1 MRTLVCGM
9 VGTLAAI
16 SFIPPPLVGQGLMV
30 TGYADFEASVTNV
43 DADNSDFFFD
53 NHHFN
58 LILIGDLV
66 KDLFVAGEVEFEHAG
81 DEIALEYAYFG
92 YTGIKNLRIMAG
104 KFIVPFG
111 RFNKDL
117 HPTIINKMPDRP
129 HGFSNILP
137 QTYSDVG
144 VWVTG
149 TAPLNMTGTRVVW
162 DGYIVNGLM
171 GDDGGDIRDGRGN
184 DRESR
189 TGERDDNKAVGGR
202 LGLELAKQ
210 GVDVGV
216 SAYHGNFSN
225 DAALD
230 LNLTLIGADAAFRYR
245 GLELRGEVVHADQ
258 EATAGDL
265 SKTGGYVQAAY
276 FVTPKWEPVVRYS
289 LRNFDGASDDMR
301 RLSFG
306 LNYYVAAASSVRVA
320 YHKNMEETG
329 FEVDN
334 DAIVVQWNVLF

>member
-1 MRTLVCGM
+1 MRRFCFGLVA
-9 VGTLAAI
+9 VLVAVIFA
-16 SFIPPPLVGQGLMV
+16 PPPAVGQGLMV
-30 TGYADFEASVTNV
+30 TGYADFEANFTSI
-43 DADNSDFFFD
+43 DADNSNFFFD

-58 LILIGDLV
+58 VILIGDVV
-66 KDLFVAGEVEFEHAG
+66 KDLFVAGEVEYEHAG
-81 DEIALEYAYFG
+81 EEIALEYAYFG
-92 YTGIKNLRIMAG
+92 YTGIKNLRILAG

-117 HPTIINKMPDRP
+117 HPTVINKMPDRP
-129 HGFSNILP
+129 HGFRNILP
-137 QTYSDVG
+137 QTYNDVG
-144 VWVTG
+144 LWISGV
-149 TAPLNMTGTRVVW
+149 APLGMDGTRVVW
-162 DGYIVNGLM
+162 DGFIVNGLM
-171 GDDGGDIRDGRGN
+171 GDDGGDIRGGRDN

-202 LGLELAKQ
+202 LGLELAAQ
-210 GVDVGV
+210 GVDFGV

-225 DAALD
+225 DAASD
-230 LNLTLIGADAAFRYR
+230 LNLTLIGADAAFRYK

-289 LRNFDGASDDMR
+289 LRNFDGASDDLR

-306 LNYYVAAASSVRVA
+306 LNFYVAAASSVRVA

-329 FEVDN
+329 FESDN
-334 DAIVVQWNVLF
+334 DAIIAQWNIIF